1 MRNFNSDFLRDGYIH
16 VHVPFLLE
24 SAESWMVGRYAMIV
38 RDLGRFVS
46 NLIS

>member
-1 MRNFNSDFLRDGYIH
+1 MRDFNSDFLRDGYI
-16 VHVPFLLE
+16 HVPFLLE